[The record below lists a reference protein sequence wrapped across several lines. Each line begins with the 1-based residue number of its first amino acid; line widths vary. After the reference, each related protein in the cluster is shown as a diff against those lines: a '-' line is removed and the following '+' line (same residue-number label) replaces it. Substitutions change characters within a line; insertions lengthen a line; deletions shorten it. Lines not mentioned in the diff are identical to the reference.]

1 MIRELIFLFV
11 GGLGMFLFGMRLMS
25 DGLKATTSDKI
36 KSILT
41 LLTKNRFLAVLLG
54 AGLTALIQSSSGMT
68 VITVGLVNSGL
79 LAFRQAIGVVMGANI
94 GTTLTAWLV
103 SFIGVFKLTD
113 YALIAVGIG
122 FFMTLAPRGSGYR
135 SRGQV
140 LVGLGLLFLGL
151 SFMKDAFH
159 PLRESEAII
168 NALQILSAHP
178 ILAVIIGAAVTML
191 FQSSSATIA
200 IVQLLAFQGLIDF
213 NAAVPLVL
221 GDNIGTTITAEI
233 ASFKTSTNAVRTARA
248 HTLFNVVG
256 VTYMLPLVLLGIYQK
271 IVYFIVPGEL
281 STTNVMIHIAVS
293 HSAFNILNTAIMLPL
308 IKYLEKG
315 AILLTPKGSDEVNGM
330 PKYLDRRVMKS
341 PATALVQARLEVLR
355 MAQMCREA
363 IELSYTSFKNKD
375 AKLFKK
381 LIELEDAIDN
391 LQGEITRFLVDLSQQ
406 NLEPLQSEELPVWMH
421 SVNDLERI
429 GDHTENLMELTE
441 RSIKLRTYL
450 PTDAKNELHIMFKT
464 IIEMSDNILLAI
476 ENNDRDRAYEALS
489 CEDRINRL
497 FIEFRD
503 SQIRRLNSGEC
514 KAIDGI
520 LFIDVI
526 NNLEKIGDHYT
537 NIAQAVLKDFQYSYG
552 EINLPPPAKQQQ

>member
-1 MIRELIFLFV
+1 LIKELIFLFV

-36 KSILT
+36 KRILT

-54 AGLTALIQSSSGMT
+54 TGLTALIQSSSGMT
-68 VITVGLVNSGL
+68 VITIGLVNSGL
-79 LAFRQAIGVVMGANI
+79 LTLSQAIGVVMGANI

-103 SFIGVFKLTD
+103 SFMGVFKITD

-122 FFMTLAPRGSGYR
+122 FFMTLAPRGSSFRG
-135 SRGQV
+135 RGQV
-140 LVGLGLLFLGL
+140 LIGLGLLFLGL
-151 SFMKDAFH
+151 GFMKDAFH
-159 PLRESEAII
+159 PLRESPAII
-168 NALQILSAHP
+168 NALQTLSVQP
-178 ILAVIIGAAVTML
+178 ILAVIVGAAATIL
-191 FQSSSATIA
+191 LQSSSATIA
-200 IVQLLAFQGLIDF
+200 IVQLLAFQGLIDI
-213 NAAVPLVL
+213 NTAIPLVL
-221 GDNIGTTITAEI
+221 GENIGTTITAQI
-233 ASFKTSTNAVRTARA
+233 AAFNTNINARRTAMA
-248 HTLFNVVG
+248 HTLFNLIG
-256 VTYMLPLVLLGIYQK
+256 TAYILPLVSLGIYLK
-271 IVYFIVPGEL
+271 FINLLIPGQVT
-281 STTNVMIHIAVS
+281 TTNIMIYIAVS
-293 HSAFNILNTAIMLPL
+293 HSAFNIINTIIMLPL
-308 IKYLEKG
+308 VKYLEKG
-315 AILLTPKGSDEVNGM
+315 AILLTPKGSNKINGM

-341 PATALVQARLEVLR
+341 PATALVQARNEVLR

-363 IELSYTSFKNKD
+363 IELSYTSFTNKD

-406 NLEPLQSEELPVWMH
+406 HLEPLQSEELPVWMH

-441 RSIKLRTYL
+441 RSIKLKTYL
-450 PTDAKNELHIMFKT
+450 PPEAKKELQTMFKT

-476 ENNDRDRAYEALS
+476 ENNDRDRAYGALS
-489 CEDRINRL
+489 CENRINHL

-537 NIAQAVLKDFQYSYG
+537 NIAQAVLKDFQYSYD
-552 EINLPPPAKQQQ
+552 EIKLPSPAKQQ